1 MMKSNGEA
9 QIDLG
14 IRIDP
19 GRDALASLEALL
31 FSTGDP
37 VNVAEIADVL
47 GWSVTDVRRGLDAL
61 GESYVAER
69 RGFALQ
75 WDGDVV
81 QLTTAPRFGS
91 LVARWVAIERTT
103 RLSDA
108 ALETLSIIAY
118 RQPLTRVEIETV
130 RGVDCSG
137 VLATLVARELVEI
150 AGQRPGP
157 GTPNEYRTTEA
168 FLHYFG
174 IQQLSELPGWSD
186 DADPAADPK

>member
-47 GWSVTDVRRGLDAL
+47 GWTVTDVRRGLDAL
-61 GESYVAER
+61 GESYAAER

-75 WDGDVV
+75 RDGDVV